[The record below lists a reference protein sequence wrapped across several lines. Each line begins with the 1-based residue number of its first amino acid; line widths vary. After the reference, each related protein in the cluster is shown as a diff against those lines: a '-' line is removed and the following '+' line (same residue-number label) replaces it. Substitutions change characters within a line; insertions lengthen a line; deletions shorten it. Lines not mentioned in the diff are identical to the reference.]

1 MKRTLAF
8 LTAALALAPAAQ
20 AETNFRMAF
29 VAPPPVWGPI
39 ADRFA
44 KHVAEKTNGAI
55 KITALGGYPLNGAP
69 GYAFKVASK

>member
-8 LTAALALAPAAQ
+8 LTAAAALALAPAAG

-44 KHVAEKTNGAI
+44 RHVAEKTKGAI
-55 KITALGGYPLNGAP
+55 KITSLGGGQLGNLPQN
-69 GYAFKVASK
+69 YAL